1 MLRMGRPWVRQS
13 EDDAVASA
21 VSAFGAEI
29 KPRLQG
35 PGEPEDQLRA
45 PTEALVKSIA
55 QVLGV
60 DAVLHGEVRLA
71 DLRARPDYQVDVAG
85 APVGFIEIKRPG
97 KSADPNTFRGR
108 DAAQW
113 KKLSLL
119 PNVLYTDGSEWSL
132 WRSGELS
139 APSWNYMG
147 VSSV

>member
-1 MLRMGRPWVRQS
+1 MGRPWVRQS
-13 EDDAVASA
+13 EGDAAASA
-21 VSAFGAEI
+21 VSRFGAEV

-60 DAVLHGEVRLA
+60 DAVLHGEVHLA
-71 DLRARPDYQVDVAG
+71 DLRARPDHQVDVAG

-119 PNVLYTDGSEWSL
+119 PTSFTPMVLNGRFGGAASL
-132 WRSGELS
+132 AGASYDSRARSSML
-139 APSWNYMG
+139 A
-147 VSSV
+147 